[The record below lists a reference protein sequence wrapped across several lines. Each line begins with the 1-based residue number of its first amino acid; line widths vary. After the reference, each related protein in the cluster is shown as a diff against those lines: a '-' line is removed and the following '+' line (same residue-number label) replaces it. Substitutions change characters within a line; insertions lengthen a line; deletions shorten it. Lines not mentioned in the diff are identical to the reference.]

1 MIVFDLLC
9 GDGHRFEGWFKS
21 AADFSA
27 QKKHRI
33 LECPT
38 CGTAK
43 VDRVPSAARLNF
55 GAQEK
60 AKAPEKTPEMEGKDP
75 FAIAQMLYSK
85 MIDELL
91 TKSEDV
97 GKEFPAEARK
107 IFYEQAPARPIR
119 GQATEEEHEELLDES
134 LDPAAAPPL
143 KLPLLAS
150 ASLSDRAMTT
160 LLLSPPSPPSPPSPL
175 SHSVL
180 DPAAP
185 NPSRPRPT
193 AGSTLVQLASPLS
206 PPSPPSPPRPA
217 VELISWPW

>member
-9 GDGHRFEGWFKS
+9 GGGHRFEGWFNS

-43 VDRVPSAARLNF
+43 VDRLPSAARLNL

-60 AKAPEKTPEMEGKDP
+60 PKTPEKTPEMEGKDP

-97 GKEFPAEARK
+97 GTQFPQKARD
-107 IFYEQAPARPIR
+107 IFYEREAVRPIR
-119 GQATEEEHEELLDES
+119 GQATEEEHED
-134 LDPAAAPPL
+134 
-143 KLPLLAS
+143 LLAEGIPVS
-150 ASLSDRAMTT
+150 RFPI
-160 LLLSPPSPPSPPSPL
+160 PPKNKL
-175 SHSVL
+175 
-180 DPAAP
+180 
-185 NPSRPRPT
+185 N
-193 AGSTLVQLASPLS
+193 
-206 PPSPPSPPRPA
+206 
-217 VELISWPW
+217 